1 MSAALAEAL
10 AASPYP
16 TGVRLRCSTLKAMSK
31 SPLHCMHALLNPYEP
46 SVSQRLGLGAHS
58 LILGGPPIAVYP
70 GKVRRGKEYD
80 AFGLEHANDLIL
92 TESEAQTAEDINAAV
107 RAHPVASRVLFQPG
121 AIYEDTIEWDWMDRP
136 FRCTPDARTDR
147 ILIDLKTTKNA
158 EPEALKRDAIKY
170 GYHAQ
175 LALYGLAME
184 SVNGFK
190 PRSSYIVAVESKAP
204 YPVTVLELTPRAIDE
219 GAQLCRTWL
228 EAFKACEASGN
239 WSSGYA
245 DGLVEFDV
253 LDGVM
258 DALDWGDDDEETSN
272 EKAG

>member
-1 MSAALAEAL
+1 MSAVLAETL

-31 SPLHCMHALLNPYEP
+31 SPLHCMHSLLSPYEP

-58 LILGGPPIAVYP
+58 LLLGGPALVTYP
-70 GKVRRGKEYD
+70 GKVRRGKEWD
-80 AFGLEHANDLIL
+80 AWELEHAADLIL
-92 TESEAQTAEDINAAV
+92 TESEVQHAEAINAAV

-121 AIYEDTIEWDWMDRP
+121 MIYEDTIEWDWMDRP
-136 FRCTPDARTDR
+136 FRCTPDARGHSH
-147 ILIDLKTTKNA
+147 LVDLKTTKCA
-158 EPEALKRDAIKY
+158 EPEAFKRDAIRY

-184 SVNGFK
+184 QVNGSK

-204 YPVTVLELTPRAIDE
+204 YPVIVLELTPRALDE
-219 GAQLCRTWL
+219 GAKLCREWL
-228 EAFKACEASGN
+228 ATYKACEASGK
-239 WSSGYA
+239 WPGYA
-245 DGLVEFDV
+245 DAGVVEFDV